1 VANLFPVPESLD
13 GWYVYMLRCCDGSLY
28 TGIACDL
35 ERRVKEHNGVFGG
48 GARYTRSRRP
58 VSLVYQQHLNSRSS
72 ALKRE
77 IEIKKLNKA
86 QKEALIRQG

>member
-1 VANLFPVPESLD
+1 MD
-13 GWYVYMLRCCDGSLY
+13 GWYVYILRCRDGSLY
-28 TGIACDL
+28 TGITRDP
-35 ERRVKEHNGVFGG
+35 ERRLKEHNGLIAG

-58 VSLVYQQHLNSRSS
+58 VSLVYRQAMNSRSS

-77 IEIKKLNKA
+77 IEIKKLDKA